1 MTTFGTLLPKPVDK
15 SLIYL
20 DEDDWRFLEKDK
32 LVSSY
37 QEELKKQILNTVKSV
52 PPEIVKPKHLKKV
65 FFQVHSY
72 YSLQYLPSGEVRQ

>member
-52 PPEIVKPKHLKKV
+52 PPEIVKTHHIKKV
-65 FFQVHSY
+65 FNDVLAFYGQ
-72 YSLQYLPSGEVRQ
+72 QYLPSGEAKQ